1 MNRKEWRPG
10 EKHQQFSAWEAGLEE
25 TLGLSQ
31 MASLWV
37 SHNMD
42 RPGRFK
48 ASPQGGE
55 LFAFWHNLKLCTNGL
70 ILSLVTWVEKHKW
83 PPPPKKRKIKRDVA
97 ILNILWTQNPG
108 LIALQ
113 SPHLLSDAQRP
124 TPVSLFHCCYV
135 CPSFFTPT
143 KLHEWQGARGDGRR
157 TTLLF
162 SHWGV
167 VHTPPIRLEPKKSVP
182 SPPRTEEFEDKM
194 KTGGQQRTAQEWLFF
209 GSRYSPGCNTFIV
222 RPTGG
227 GSRGRSPRFPETSV
241 SKK

>member
-37 SHNMD
+37 PHNMD

-83 PPPPKKRKIKRDVA
+83 HPPPPKKKKNQTRCCH
-97 ILNILWTQNPG
+97 PEY
-108 LIALQ
+108 
-113 SPHLLSDAQRP
+113 
-124 TPVSLFHCCYV
+124 SLDTESRAHC
-135 CPSFFTPT
+135 
-143 KLHEWQGARGDGRR
+143 LA
-157 TTLLF
+157 
-162 SHWGV
+162 
-167 VHTPPIRLEPKKSVP
+167 VP
-182 SPPRTEEFEDKM
+182 SPSQWRPK
-194 KTGGQQRTAQEWLFF
+194 A
-209 GSRYSPGCNTFIV
+209 NTCL
-222 RPTGG
+222 
-227 GSRGRSPRFPETSV
+227 SV
-241 SKK
+241 SLLLCLPLLLHTHQAARVTRCTRWRPPHDSALLSLRCRSHTANSAGTKKVGSKSPTHWRIWR